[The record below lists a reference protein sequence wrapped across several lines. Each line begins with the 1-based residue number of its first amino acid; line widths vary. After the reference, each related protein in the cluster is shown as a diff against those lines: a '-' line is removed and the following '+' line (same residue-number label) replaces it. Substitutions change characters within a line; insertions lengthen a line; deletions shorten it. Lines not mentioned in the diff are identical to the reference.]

1 MSVELLIGSRDA
13 EHMAIDV
20 LGRER
25 PGDRDYWD
33 GNWVIADIE
42 LVAGSFTGRVR
53 ASLRMDEV
61 HRLNEGL
68 KFMRDNLFG
77 AAVLESMEDWI
88 SLEIKCDSAGRVTV
102 SGELRDQSSVQNV
115 LTFVLPEKDQSY
127 LGEWIACLDT
137 IEQEFPVVGK
147 P

>member
-13 EHMAIDV
+13 EHLAIEV

-25 PGDRDYWD
+25 PGDSDYWD
-33 GNWVIADIE
+33 GNWVIADID
-42 LVAGSFTGRVR
+42 LVAGGFKGSVQ
-53 ASLRMDEV
+53 ASLRMDEL

-77 AAVLESMEDWI
+77 AATLESMEDWI
-88 SLEIKCDSAGRVTV
+88 SLEIKCDPAGRLTV
-102 SGELRDQSSVQNV
+102 VGELRDESSAGNV
-115 LTFVLPEKDQSY
+115 LTFGLPEKGQSY
-127 LGEWIACLDT
+127 LGEWIACLDAM
-137 IEQEFPVVGK
+137 EQEFPVVGK